1 MNDIIN
7 ILRLEDDSVNVIDIT
22 ITADT
27 RIISLEK
34 ELHPVYCPSCMCRM
48 YSRGKKIRTV
58 NHPIF
63 QDGLKT
69 ILKVHQRRWRCNL
82 CGLSFAE
89 SFPFI
94 NKYKHSTDITDFL
107 IINDMKDLNNSVCDV
122 ARKFNVSDTYVHQIF
137 DRYIDMKRL
146 PLTDAIC
153 IDEVHT
159 ETVSYSKYSMI
170 ILDFITGQPI
180 DILPSRQKRDTS
192 DYFAAIP
199 IEERKKVKYLITDMY
214 NPYLA
219 FAEIYFPN
227 AVCAIDS
234 YHVIQWILHRINLLL
249 IKLTK
254 VFKERDE
261 QFIEQRK
268 LEHKPV
274 VEGWKSNEVY
284 LLQKHRWIMLKNVDN
299 IDYSQPSHYDRHFG
313 YNMDVYRYEDL
324 FFKIHPDLRE
334 IRDLK
339 EKYIQFNKRNI
350 GNPQRAAIELDELID
365 FYYQSSFP
373 FFRNFAELL
382 EKYKSEIINS
392 FIVIQK
398 YDSDTPQSFNRLSS
412 GIIES
417 FNRKPKDMKRNSR
430 GYRNFNHMRNR
441 LLFATRNEAPLLGLP
456 KSKEEIHNYT
466 GIKRGAYKKK

>member
-1 MNDIIN
+1 
-7 ILRLEDDSVNVIDIT
+7 
-22 ITADT
+22 
-27 RIISLEK
+27 
-34 ELHPVYCPSCMCRM
+34 
-48 YSRGKKIRTV
+48 
-58 NHPIF
+58 
-63 QDGLKT
+63 
-69 ILKVHQRRWRCNL
+69 
-82 CGLSFAE
+82 
-89 SFPFI
+89 
-94 NKYKHSTDITDFL
+94 
-107 IINDMKDLNNSVCDV
+107 
-122 ARKFNVSDTYVHQIF
+122 
-137 DRYIDMKRL
+137 
-146 PLTDAIC
+146 
-153 IDEVHT
+153 
-159 ETVSYSKYSMI
+159 
-170 ILDFITGQPI
+170 
-180 DILPSRQKRDTS
+180 
-192 DYFAAIP
+192 
-199 IEERKKVKYLITDMY
+199 
-214 NPYLA
+214 
-219 FAEIYFPN
+219 
-227 AVCAIDS
+227 
-234 YHVIQWILHRINLLL
+234 
-249 IKLTK
+249 
-254 VFKERDE
+254 
-261 QFIEQRK
+261 
-268 LEHKPV
+268 
-274 VEGWKSNEVY
+274 
-284 LLQKHRWIMLKNVDN
+284 MLKNVDN